1 MYERTTNPGRTK
13 EREKILPAAKAPS
26 TQRMGGHEQW
36 YRSGPK
42 VSDSSPNPVS
52 LEEGPGTGGS
62 ALSEREEAASRSP
75 DPEIGERES
84 KAEGSLS
91 PSNSRTDAFK
101 KRDELGLAH
110 RSKGVSYGPEQ
121 RQRIIG
127 EVQLL
132 HRTGLP
138 KTKTLKGLG
147 VNRST
152 YYEWL
157 KERENPQR
165 IPSPLQ
171 LMPMEKEAVIQKKQQ
186 EPQLSHRQLSGM
198 LRPEGHWISPS
209 SCYRILKS
217 LGWISPSILREA
229 PWKVSRYEP
238 FRPNQIWGEDWT
250 ILSIED
256 TRHYLLTVIDYFS
269 RYIVAW
275 GIVRTVTR
283 REVQNLVALAY
294 LSEDLEASEPKPL
307 LRADLGSPNMAH
319 STRRL
324 IQDLEMVLSPSRA
337 SRPTDNSRQERWY
350 RTVKQEEIY
359 CYPTYPSPEIARSSL
374 RRYIDFYNERRPHQ
388 ALWNYTPGYVH
399 RLGNKNELL
408 ADHKKM
414 IQIVKERRFQ
424 FNQTG
429 NSCPVIAVLN

>member
-1 MYERTTNPGRTK
+1 MYERATNPRRTQ
-13 EREKILPAAKAPS
+13 ERGKILPTTKAPS
-26 TQRMGGHEQW
+26 TQRMGGHQQW
-36 YRSGPK
+36 HRSGPK
-42 VSDSSPNPVS
+42 VSNSSSNPVS
-52 LEEGPGTGGS
+52 LEKGAGTGGS
-62 ALSEREEAASRSP
+62 ALSEREKATPRSP

-101 KRDELGLAH
+101 KRDELGLTN
-110 RSKGVSYGPEQ
+110 RSKGVFYSPEQ
-121 RQRIIG
+121 RERIIE
-127 EVQLL
+127 EVQIL
-132 HRTGLP
+132 HRTDLP
-138 KTKTLKGLG
+138 RTKILKGLG

-157 KERENPQR
+157 KEKENPLR
-165 IPSPLQ
+165 MPSPLQ
-171 LMPMEKEAVIQKKQQ
+171 LTPMEREAVIQKKQQ

-198 LRPEGHWISPS
+198 LRPDGHWISPS
-209 SCYRILKS
+209 SCYRILKP
-217 LGWISPSILREA
+217 LGWVSPSILREA

-256 TRHYLLTVIDYFS
+256 TRYYLLTVIDYFS
-269 RYIVAW
+269 RYIVVW
-275 GIVRTVTR
+275 GIVRTVTQ

-294 LSEDLEASEPKPL
+294 LSEDLGASEPKPL

-359 CYPTYPSPEIARSSL
+359 CYPTYPSPEIARCSL
-374 RRYIDFYNERRPHQ
+374 GRYIHFYNEQRPHQ
-388 ALWNYTPGYVH
+388 ALWNYTPGHVH
-399 RLGNKNELL
+399 RLGNKTELL
-408 ADHKKM
+408 VDHKKM
-414 IQIVKERRFQ
+414 IQIVKEQRFQ

-429 NSCPVIAVLN
+429 NSYPVIVVSN

>member
-101 KRDELGLAH
+101 KRDELGLTH
-110 RSKGVSYGPEQ
+110 RSKGVSYSPEQ

-157 KERENPQR
+157 KERENPER

-374 RRYIDFYNERRPHQ
+374 GRYIDFYNERRPHQ
-388 ALWNYTPGYVH
+388 ALWNYTPGYIH
-399 RLGNKNELL
+399 RLGNKTELL
-408 ADHKKM
+408 TDHKKM

>member
-1 MYERTTNPGRTK
+1 
-13 EREKILPAAKAPS
+13 
-26 TQRMGGHEQW
+26 
-36 YRSGPK
+36 
-42 VSDSSPNPVS
+42 
-52 LEEGPGTGGS
+52 
-62 ALSEREEAASRSP
+62 
-75 DPEIGERES
+75 
-84 KAEGSLS
+84 
-91 PSNSRTDAFK
+91 
-101 KRDELGLAH
+101 
-110 RSKGVSYGPEQ
+110 
-121 RQRIIG
+121 
-127 EVQLL
+127 
-132 HRTGLP
+132 
-138 KTKTLKGLG
+138 